1 MELLITTLP
10 QLEQLISRLLDKQLL
25 ALEKLLR
32 TSSGT
37 TPAFTVAE
45 AEYLS
50 TNQALEF
57 LHLSKPTLNKLRRQ
71 GLVHSY
77 AVSNKRVLYARQELV
92 QYLQSRAR

>member
-10 QLEQLISRLLDKQLL
+10 QLEQLLSHLLDKQLL
-25 ALEKLLR
+25 AFEQLLR
-32 TSSGT
+32 TSSRA
-37 TPAFTVAE
+37 TPAFPIVE

-50 TNQALEF
+50 TTQALEF

-77 AVSNKRVLYARQELV
+77 AASNKRVLYARQELV